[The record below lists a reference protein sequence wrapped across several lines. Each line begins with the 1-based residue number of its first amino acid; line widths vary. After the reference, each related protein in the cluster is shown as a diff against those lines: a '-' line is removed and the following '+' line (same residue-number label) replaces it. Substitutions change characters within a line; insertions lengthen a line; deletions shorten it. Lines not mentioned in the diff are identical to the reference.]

1 MTLSELAQL
10 LTREEM
16 AAFGMWPD
24 PCEMN
29 EPSMGES
36 APQDDSAHLF

>member
-1 MTLSELAQL
+1 MTLSELAQH

-24 PCEMN
+24 PCEMH
-29 EPSMGES
+29 EASMGDNDH
-36 APQDDSAHLF
+36 QDDSTHLF